1 MKLIRYEE
9 QPGRTFGV
17 LVVANLLLHTI
28 ERPWLFNKRSVSC
41 IPPGIYETSAWTS
54 RRLNEALGG
63 KCIAV
68 TGCEPARTLIRFHI
82 ANLAEQLEGCIGVGM
97 ARGYVK
103 GYPAVLDSTEAMRR
117 LLACWRPGQALEIVD
132 ATGMET
138 RRVSAI
144 TVERL
149 ESLRDLLRAGVSAV
163 DMEGIA
169 ASEVEALEAL
179 EAAIAALRVPR

>member
-9 QPGRTFGV
+9 QPGARTFGV
-17 LVVANLLLHTI
+17 LVVSNLLLHTI

-97 ARGYVK
+97 ARSYLK

-132 ATGMET
+132 ATGMEA

-144 TVERL
+144 TIARL
-149 ESLRDLLRAGVSAV
+149 ESLRDLLRDGVAAV
-163 DMEGIA
+163 AVEGIA
-169 ASEVEALEAL
+169 AVEVEAL